1 MYVLSTAVTNI
12 NQIGIPPSY
21 ILGSLTV
28 LRHPHQCKPRVT
40 CPKTHPRSYLRK
52 IDDDDDDDDD
62 KILLSAPSVAPSFI
76 VTVLNST
83 AVNVSWQV

>member
-1 MYVLSTAVTNI
+1 MYVLSTAVTNT

-28 LRHPHQCKPRVT
+28 LWHPHQCKPRVT
-40 CPKTHPRSYLRK
+40 CPKTHPRSCLRK
-52 IDDDDDDDDD
+52 IDDDDNDDD

-83 AVNVSWQV
+83 AVNVSRQV